1 MLADKL
7 TEALILAKNN
17 QLSDISEIYDVI
29 NPTTGSSG
37 ILADL
42 DHSELVPV
50 PWIQEKEP
58 LTLDSYTVSR
68 SLTLKEADEYLL
80 KLHEETKTDSD
91 ALQRYAGTGG
101 ISRQTGR
108 SFRFSS
114 SG

>member
-58 LTLDSYTVSR
+58 LTLDSYTV
-68 SLTLKEADEYLL
+68 
-80 KLHEETKTDSD
+80 
-91 ALQRYAGTGG
+91 
-101 ISRQTGR
+101 
-108 SFRFSS
+108 
-114 SG
+114 